1 MVNAVPTFHPEPE
14 ALLAYA
20 AGDLDEATSVLVAT
34 HLALCPGCRAEVRR
48 LEAVGGVLTE
58 AIEPVA
64 LAPDALAATLAR
76 LDEPAASPQ
85 PVGRAPAVASA
96 PAAADFDRETLL
108 SVPAPLRDFLG
119 GNLSDL
125 PWRWRGPSIREF
137 PLPIGDG
144 GPRASLI
151 RVRPGTALP
160 AHTHTGPETTLVLC
174 GAFVDEG
181 NRFARGDVSIA
192 GSDDDHKPVA
202 TPDAECLCFAVI
214 DGPLRLTGPI
224 GRLFNPFLKL

>member
-1 MVNAVPTFHPEPE
+1 MVDAVPTFHPEPE

-20 AGDLDEATSVLVAT
+20 AGGLDEPNSVLVAT
-34 HLALCPGCRAEVRR
+34 HLALCPDCRAEVRR
-48 LEAVGGVLTE
+48 LETVGGALTE

-64 LAPDALAATLAR
+64 LAPDALAAALAR
-76 LDEPAASPQ
+76 LDEPEASPQ
-85 PVGRAPAVASA
+85 PAITPSGAAV
-96 PAAADFDRETLL
+96 DFDRETLV
-108 SVPAPLRDFLG
+108 SVPAPLRDYLG
-119 GNLSDL
+119 GNLSAL
-125 PWRWRGPSIREF
+125 PWRWRGPSIREL

-160 AHTHTGPETTLVLC
+160 AHTHTGAETTLVLC

-181 NRFARGDVSIA
+181 MRFARGDVSIA